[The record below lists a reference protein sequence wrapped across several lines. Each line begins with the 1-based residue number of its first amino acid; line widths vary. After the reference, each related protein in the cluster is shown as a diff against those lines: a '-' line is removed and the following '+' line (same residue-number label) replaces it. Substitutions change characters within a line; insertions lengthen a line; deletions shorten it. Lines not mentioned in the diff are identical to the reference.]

1 MTAPITPPNPFYVPL
16 DREVTRSLDGTWRFA
31 PDPDDRGQANGW
43 HRSGVQGRPCPV
55 PAAWQFLF
63 DDLRDYRGPV
73 WYQRELTVSSEHA
86 GRRVALVFAGVDYHA
101 TVWMNGRLAGT
112 HEDGYLPFAVDVS
125 GLVSFDRPD
134 RITVRASVPEDQLEI
149 PGDETSGSHR
159 SGIWRPVWMEVT
171 GATHFCD
178 LFVAPNLDA
187 GRADLRI
194 GITAPTHATERL
206 VRLHLR
212 ADGPDGRAHAA
223 EQELVLPAAGEPF
236 SMEVATALAIDD
248 PRPWTVEDPQLYRL
262 HAVLTEGERTLD
274 AASREFGMRTIDI
287 DGIHLRLNGQPVYL
301 MGAMDPQDI
310 PDKNI
315 YLPEYHAPTE
325 DEIRN
330 EVLLAKRM
338 GLNCIRKHHQI
349 DDHRYLRWADRLGL
363 LVYGQPPCYRRITDA
378 SVRRWRRLVEG
389 WVRRDRGHPSMLMWT
404 LFNAAQGL
412 EPMPAAYDK
421 RAEHESAA
429 TTPEQRA
436 EIVRAAHDLV
446 KRLDPTRPVMDT
458 AGGEFY
464 RSEVRSLM
472 RYGFS
477 GPQYYRRAREHYPAL
492 RADRV
497 SRIPGARSAQPDP
510 DPKPLLVG
518 ELGGYIY
525 FPDLDRFRRRWG
537 GRTPWP
543 ILRSAGLGWGALG
556 ERMAAGYEERFRA
569 WGLDQVYGGFAGL
582 AERHDWSAF
591 ADIKDEVEQIR
602 KGPDVTGYVF
612 TMFSNMGPY
621 VHGLL
626 DYDLRLRPFHGE
638 LAKLNSP
645 DLLIVDWEELNYWPG
660 RTVRATLLVSH
671 YGARPIAG
679 CTVRW
684 RLDGFDPHGEV
695 TGVSMDAVGVRAIGS
710 ICFPAPAVERGTRA
724 RLIVE
729 LLDADEVRSA
739 NYVDLYLYPESGK
752 RAPRRHRI
760 NVYRADRQTLQ
771 DAGYDA
777 HDGIDPGIPVTV
789 AGAFD
794 ARIDEYLGAGG
805 TVLLFAG
812 DGTEVGP
819 ELGVAIGTVGYALGT
834 MPGCNFWAYV
844 NPAHGLFGAIPY
856 QNPLGWTFLKVLAA
870 PPGQETLPGG
880 SGSSPRLATMIGDL
894 EPSVKGDILIGCYS
908 EWLRS
913 RSPGRLQGEAVP
925 REVAALAA
933 RFRFKAGRIVLVTLD
948 LPAAA
953 DTDPVAALM
962 LHDLVGYCFS
972 DFAPATALPGQA
984 RPRGAACSSTWAVSE
999 GIPGS

>member
-1 MTAPITPPNPFYVPL
+1 MTAEITRPNPFYVPL
-16 DREVTRSLDGTWRFA
+16 DRELTRSLDGTWRFM
-31 PDPDDRGQANGW
+31 PDPDDRGEAEGW
-43 HRSGVQGRPCPV
+43 HRSGVQGQPCPV
-55 PAAWQFLF
+55 PAACQFVF

-73 WYQRELTVSSEHA
+73 WYERQITVPAEHA
-86 GRRVALVFAGVDYHA
+86 GRRIAVVFAGVDYHA
-101 TVWMNGRLAGT
+101 TVWVNGRLAGT
-112 HEDGYLPFAVDVS
+112 HEDGYLPFAVDITD
-125 GLVSFDRPD
+125 LVSFDRPD
-134 RITVRASVPEDQLEI
+134 RITVRAAVPEDQLEI

-171 GATHFCD
+171 GTTHVHD
-178 LFVAPNLDA
+178 LFVAPDLEA

-194 GITAPTHATERL
+194 GITAPAHPTART

-212 ADGPDGRAHAA
+212 ADGPDGTAHTAV
-223 EQELVLPAAGEPF
+223 EELVLPAGDEPF
-236 SMEVATALAIDD
+236 SLEVATALAIDD
-248 PRPWTVEDPQLYRL
+248 PKPWTVENPQLYRL

-274 AASREFGMRTIDI
+274 AASREFGMRSIDI
-287 DGIHLRLNGQPVYL
+287 DGIHIRLNGQPIYL

-325 DEIRN
+325 EEIRN

-338 GLNCIRKHHQI
+338 GFNCIRKCHQI

-389 WVRRDRGHPSMLMWT
+389 WVRRDRSHPSMLMWT

-412 EPMPAAYDK
+412 QPMPTAYDK
-421 RAEHESAA
+421 RAEHESVA
-429 TTPEQRA
+429 TTPEERA
-436 EIVRAAHDLV
+436 EMVRVAHDLV

-477 GPQYYRRAREHYPAL
+477 GPQYYRRSREHYPAL

-497 SRIPGARSAQPDP
+497 SRIPGAVSEHADP

-525 FPDLDRFRRRWG
+525 FPDLDKFRRQWG

-569 WGLDQVYGGFAGL
+569 WGLDEVYGGFAGL

-612 TMFSNMGPY
+612 TMFSNIGPY

-626 DYDLRLRPFHGE
+626 DYDMSLRPFHGE
-638 LAKLNSP
+638 LARLNSP
-645 DLLIVDWEELNYWPG
+645 DLLIVDWGELNYWPG
-660 RTVRATLLVSH
+660 ETVRATLLLSH
-671 YGARPIAG
+671 YGTRPIAG

-684 RLDGFDPHGEV
+684 RLDGFDAHGEMA
-695 TGVSMDAVGVRAIGS
+695 GVSMEAVGVRTIGS
-710 ICFPAPAVERGTRA
+710 IAFPAPPVERGTRA

-729 LLDADEVRSA
+729 LLDGGDVRSA
-739 NYVDLYLYPESGK
+739 NYLDLYLYPESCR
-752 RAPRRHRI
+752 RAARRHTI
-760 NVYRADRQTLQ
+760 NVYRADRQKLQ
-771 DAGYDA
+771 DAGYDTC
-777 HDGIDPGIPVTV
+777 DGIDPDIPVTV

-794 ARIDEYLGAGG
+794 SRVDDYLSAGG

-812 DGTEVGP
+812 DGAAVEP
-819 ELGVAIGTVGYALGT
+819 ELGVTIGTVGYALGT
-834 MPGCNFWAYV
+834 MPGCNFWGYI

-856 QNPLGWTFLKVLAA
+856 ENPLGWTFLKVLAA

-880 SGSSPRLATMIGDL
+880 SGSSPRLASMIGDL
-894 EPSVKGDILIGCYS
+894 EASAAGDILIGCYS

-913 RSPGRLQGEAVP
+913 RSPGRLQDAAVP

-933 RFRFKAGRIVLVTLD
+933 RFRFKAGRIVVVTLD
-948 LPAAA
+948 LLAAA
-953 DTDPVAALM
+953 DTDPVAALI
-962 LHDLVGYCFS
+962 LHDLIGYCFS
-972 DFAPATALPGQA
+972 GFAPATALPLTR
-984 RPRGAACSSTWAVSE
+984 RPDQS
-999 GIPGS
+999 

>member
-16 DREVTRSLDGTWRFA
+16 DREVTRPLDGMWRFA
-31 PDPDDRGQANGW
+31 PDPENRGEVEGS
-43 HRSGVQGRPCPV
+43 HRAGIQGRPCPV

-73 WYQRELTVSSEHA
+73 WYERELTVSAEHA
-86 GRRVALVFAGVDYHA
+86 GRRIAVVFAGVDYHA
-101 TVWMNGRLAGT
+101 TVWVNGRLAGT

-125 GLVSFDRPD
+125 HLVCFDRPD

-171 GATHFCD
+171 GTTHFCD
-178 LFVAPNLDA
+178 LFVAPDLDA
-187 GRADLRI
+187 GRADLLI
-194 GITAPTHATERL
+194 AITAPAHGAPRT

-212 ADGPDGRAHAA
+212 ADGPEGGAHTA
-223 EQELVLPAAGEPF
+223 EQEVVLPATGEPF
-236 SMEVATALAIDD
+236 SIEVTAALTIDD
-248 PRPWTVEDPQLYRL
+248 PRPWTVEHPQLYRL

-274 AASREFGMRTIDI
+274 AASREFGMRSVDI
-287 DGIHLRLNGQPVYL
+287 DGIHLRLNGQPIYL

-325 DEIRN
+325 AEIRN
-330 EVLLAKRM
+330 EVVLAKRM
-338 GLNCIRKHHQI
+338 GFNCIRKHHQI

-378 SVRRWRRLVEG
+378 SVRRWRRMVEG
-389 WVRRDRGHPSMLMWT
+389 WVRRDRTHPSMLMWT

-412 EPMPAAYDK
+412 QPMPTAYDK

-510 DPKPLLVG
+510 DPRPLLVG

-525 FPDLDRFRRRWG
+525 FPDLDKFRRQWG

-556 ERMAAGYEERFRA
+556 ERMAAGYEERFRS
-569 WGLDQVYGGFAGL
+569 WGLDQVYGDFAGL
-582 AERHDWSAF
+582 AEAHDWSAF

-626 DYDLRLRPFHGE
+626 DHDLSLRPFHGE
-638 LAKLNSP
+638 LAKLNNP

-660 RTVRATLLVSH
+660 RTVRAKLLLSH
-671 YGARPIAG
+671 YGTRPIAG

-695 TGVSMDAVGVRAIGS
+695 TGVSMEAVGVRTIGS
-710 ICFPAPAVERGTRA
+710 IAFPAPAVERGTRA
-724 RLIVE
+724 RLVAE

-739 NYVDLYLYPESGK
+739 NYLDLYLYPESGR

-771 DAGYDA
+771 DAGYETR
-777 HDGIDPGIPVTV
+777 DGIDPEIPVTV

-794 ARIDEYLGAGG
+794 ARIDEYLSASG

-812 DGTEVGP
+812 DGTRVDPG
-819 ELGVAIGTVGYALGT
+819 LGIAIGTVGYALGT
-834 MPGCNFWAYV
+834 MPGCNFWAYI
-844 NPAHGLFGAIPY
+844 NPDHGLFGAIPY
-856 QNPLGWTFLKVLAA
+856 RNPLGWTFLKVLAA

-894 EPSVKGDILIGCYS
+894 EPSAKGDILIGCYS

-933 RFRFKAGRIVLVTLD
+933 RFRFKAGRIVVVTLD
-948 LPAAA
+948 LLSAA

-962 LHDLVGYCFS
+962 LHDLVAYSFT
-972 DFAPATALPGQA
+972 DFTPATVLCPRLPN
-984 RPRGAACSSTWAVSE
+984 P
-999 GIPGS
+999 

>member
-1 MTAPITPPNPFYVPL
+1 MLTPPNPFYVPL

-31 PDPDDRGQANGW
+31 PDPDDRGEASGW
-43 HRSGVQGRPCPV
+43 HRAGVQGRRCPV

-73 WYQRELTVSSEHA
+73 WYERELTVPSEHA

-101 TVWMNGRLAGT
+101 TVWVNGRLAGT
-112 HEDGYLPFAVDVS
+112 HEDGYLPFAVDITD
-125 GLVSFDRPD
+125 LVSFDRPD
-134 RITVRASVPEDQLEI
+134 RITVRAAVPEDQLEI

-171 GATHFCD
+171 GTTHVHD
-178 LFVAPNLDA
+178 LFVAPDLEA

-194 GITAPTHATERL
+194 GITAPAHPTART

-212 ADGPDGRAHAA
+212 ADGPDGTAHTAV
-223 EQELVLPAAGEPF
+223 EELVLPAGDEPF
-236 SMEVATALAIDD
+236 SLEVATALAIDD
-248 PRPWTVEDPQLYRL
+248 PKPWTVENPQLYRL

-274 AASREFGMRTIDI
+274 AASREFGMRSIDI
-287 DGIHLRLNGQPVYL
+287 DGIHIRLNGQPIYL

-325 DEIRN
+325 EEIRN

-338 GLNCIRKHHQI
+338 GFNCIRKCHQI

-389 WVRRDRGHPSMLMWT
+389 WVRRDRSHPSMLMWT

-412 EPMPAAYDK
+412 QPMPTAYDK
-421 RAEHESAA
+421 RAEHESVA
-429 TTPEQRA
+429 TTPEERA
-436 EIVRAAHDLV
+436 EMVRVAHDLV

-477 GPQYYRRAREHYPAL
+477 GPQYYRRSREHYPAL

-497 SRIPGARSAQPDP
+497 SRIPGAVSEHADP

-525 FPDLDRFRRRWG
+525 FPDLDKFRRQWG

-569 WGLDQVYGGFAGL
+569 WGLDEVYGGFAGL

-612 TMFSNMGPY
+612 TMFSNIGPY

-626 DYDLRLRPFHGE
+626 DYDLSLRPFHGE
-638 LAKLNSP
+638 LARLNSP

-660 RTVRATLLVSH
+660 ETVHATLLLSH
-671 YGARPIAG
+671 YGTRPIAG

-684 RLDGFDPHGEV
+684 RLDGFDARGEMA
-695 TGVSMDAVGVRAIGS
+695 GVSMGGGGGPD
-710 ICFPAPAVERGTRA
+710 C
-724 RLIVE
+724 
-729 LLDADEVRSA
+729 
-739 NYVDLYLYPESGK
+739 
-752 RAPRRHRI
+752 
-760 NVYRADRQTLQ
+760 RQYCL
-771 DAGYDA
+771 
-777 HDGIDPGIPVTV
+777 PG
-789 AGAFD
+789 A
-794 ARIDEYLGAGG
+794 AGG
-805 TVLLFAG
+805 A
-812 DGTEVGP
+812 E
-819 ELGVAIGTVGYALGT
+819 
-834 MPGCNFWAYV
+834 
-844 NPAHGLFGAIPY
+844 H
-856 QNPLGWTFLKVLAA
+856 
-870 PPGQETLPGG
+870 
-880 SGSSPRLATMIGDL
+880 
-894 EPSVKGDILIGCYS
+894 PS
-908 EWLRS
+908 
-913 RSPGRLQGEAVP
+913 Q
-925 REVAALAA
+925 
-933 RFRFKAGRIVLVTLD
+933 
-948 LPAAA
+948 A
-953 DTDPVAALM
+953 D
-962 LHDLVGYCFS
+962 
-972 DFAPATALPGQA
+972 
-984 RPRGAACSSTWAVSE
+984 RGAARRRRRAVRQLPRPLPVSGE
-999 GIPGS
+999 RQARGAPAHDQRVPRGPAEVAGRRL